1 MMGRVAQGEVVAGRA
16 VSRPP
21 SHVARRQRPLREG
34 RGAAVL
40 VAPFVAL
47 LLIAGIIPTGYA
59 IYESFR
65 SQSGS
70 GLTGFANFSTIIHDF
85 RFVSTFEHVGVVLVI
100 WVPAMMVLVTV
111 MALLVHASPGR
122 FGTTVRF
129 IYYLPGA
136 LAGIANFMLWLY
148 ILDPTLSPFKFILHG
163 LGFQTLGEVA
173 LPQRVPIIIGLMLF
187 FQGAGTW
194 LVILYGGF
202 NSISDEVLE
211 AARMDG
217 AGSWRVARDIKLP
230 LIRPWLGYM
239 LLLNIAYGFQIFLE
253 PSLLGEAT
261 HGLVSPTYSPNELS
275 YTYAFQILNTQ
286 AAAAM
291 SVILLVIT
299 LAIGVIVVTRVGL
312 FKDAR

>member
-1 MMGRVAQGEVVAGRA
+1 MRGLAQKEVVTGRA
-16 VSRPP
+16 VTRPP
-21 SHVARRQRPLREG
+21 SRAARRQRPLTEG

-40 VAPFVAL
+40 VAPFLAL
-47 LLIAGIIPTGYA
+47 LLVAGIIPTGYA
-59 IYESFR
+59 IYEAFR
-65 SQSGS
+65 SQTGS
-70 GLTGFANFSTIIHDF
+70 GLTGFQNFSTVIDDF
-85 RFVSTFEHVGVVLVI
+85 RFVSTFEHVGVLLLI
-100 WVPAMMVLVTV
+100 WVPAMMLIVTV
-111 MALLVHASPGR
+111 LALLVHSSPGR

-148 ILDPTLSPFKFILHG
+148 ILDPTLSPFKFLLHD
-163 LGFQTLGEVA
+163 LGFQTLGQVA
-173 LPQRVPIIIGLMLF
+173 LPQRVPIILGLMLF

-202 NSISDEVLE
+202 NAISEEVLE
-211 AARMDG
+211 AARIDG

-239 LLLNIAYGFQIFLE
+239 LLLNIAYGFQLFLE

-261 HGLVSPTYSPNELS
+261 HGLVSPTYTPNELS

-299 LAIGVIVVTRVGL
+299 LAIGLIVVTRVGL
-312 FKDAR
+312 FKDAK

>member
-1 MMGRVAQGEVVAGRA
+1 MSSGVAQDNSGMGRAA
-16 VSRPP
+16 VRPP
-21 SHVARRQRPLREG
+21 SPVARRRRRRREAS
-34 RGAAVL
+34 GAAIL
-40 VAPFVAL
+40 VAPFVCL
-47 LLIAGIIPTGYA
+47 LLVAGIIPTGYA

-65 SQSGS
+65 AQTGS
-70 GLTGFANFSTIIHDF
+70 GLTGFTNFSTMIDDF
-85 RFVSTFEHVGVVLVI
+85 RFASAFEHIGVLVAV
-100 WVPAMMVLVTV
+100 WVPAMMVIVTLL
-111 MALLVHASPGR
+111 ALLVHASRGR
-122 FGTTVRF
+122 FGTTMRF

-148 ILDPTLSPFKFILHG
+148 ILDPTLSPFKVVLRL
-163 LGFQTLGEVA
+163 LGFHTLGQVV

-202 NSISDEVLE
+202 NSISEEVLE
-211 AARMDG
+211 AARIDG

-239 LLLNIAYGFQIFLE
+239 LLLNIAYGFQLFLE

-261 HGLVSPTYSPNELS
+261 HGLVSPTYTPNELS
-275 YTYAFQILNTQ
+275 YTYAFGILNPQ

-291 SVILLVIT
+291 SVILLVIS
-299 LAIGVIVVTRVGL
+299 LGIGLLIVTRVGL
-312 FKDAR
+312 FKEGA